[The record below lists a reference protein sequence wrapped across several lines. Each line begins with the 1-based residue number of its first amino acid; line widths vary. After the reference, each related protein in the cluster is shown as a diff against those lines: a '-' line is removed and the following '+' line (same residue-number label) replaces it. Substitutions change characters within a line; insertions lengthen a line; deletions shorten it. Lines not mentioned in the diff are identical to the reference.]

1 MDTNKENKNKE
12 EKLEI
17 NANVE
22 GIHCSSCAQIIE
34 RTLKKDD
41 LVVNVSVNPV
51 SEQVKISYQAGFDI
65 YAASKKLKG
74 LGYTLIFKEEKK
86 ENDKSLNKDNLD
98 NSELNSKRQAL
109 KKQRKKLNIFV
120 PLALIVLINVIASII
135 SQRSTMNWNNIV
147 PESIF
152 IPFSF
157 VLASITY
164 FYLGKNFATAA
175 LRFFKTAKANMD
187 TLIGIGA
194 GTAYFYSTII
204 LLLPNLRT
212 SLGLSEMYFF
222 DVTIIVVV
230 LVYLGKYLESLAKL
244 KTGSVLQKLMNLQ
257 TKEALIERD
266 GKEIKVSVKDLKL
279 GDVMLVKTGEKIPS
293 DGIISE
299 GSASIDES
307 LITGES
313 LPTNKK
319 VGEQVIGSTINR
331 QGYIKVKVERIGED
345 TFLANIISAVEE
357 AQNSK
362 APIQKIADKVSGIFV
377 PIILLLSVLVL
388 LTWLLLGPRFLP
400 QGEVISVAITTFVS
414 ILAIACPCALG
425 LATPTGIMVGLGI
438 ASKRGILIKNAEILE
453 KLGKT
458 NTIVFDKTGTITKGE
473 VVLSEIES
481 NLDEDKFLSI
491 AASLENKSNHPLAK
505 AIINAAKDKNI
516 NTQEVIDF
524 NEEAGL
530 GISGKI
536 EGKKYYL
543 GNDKFMFSLGIKN
556 TPESATRMEKEG
568 KTTIYLSAE
577 KDNKKEVIG
586 HLAVSDVIK
595 EDAFEIISALKK
607 MGIKTIM
614 LSGDKENTAKYIAR
628 QAGIDE
634 VIAEVSP
641 LEKAEKIKSLKNEGQ
656 IITMVGD
663 GINDAVAL
671 AASDI
676 GLAMSNGSDIA
687 IESADITILNGE
699 LAKIIQAI
707 KISRLTLKKIKQNL
721 FWAFFYNII
730 AIPIAAGAFY
740 LSRGILLSPIIAASA
755 MSLSSLSVIF
765 NTLTMKKARI

>member
-1 MDTNKENKNKE
+1 
-12 EKLEI
+12 
-17 NANVE
+17 
-22 GIHCSSCAQIIE
+22 
-34 RTLKKDD
+34 
-41 LVVNVSVNPV
+41 
-51 SEQVKISYQAGFDI
+51 
-65 YAASKKLKG
+65 
-74 LGYTLIFKEEKK
+74 
-86 ENDKSLNKDNLD
+86 
-98 NSELNSKRQAL
+98 
-109 KKQRKKLNIFV
+109 
-120 PLALIVLINVIASII
+120 
-135 SQRSTMNWNNIV
+135 
-147 PESIF
+147 
-152 IPFSF
+152 
-157 VLASITY
+157 
-164 FYLGKNFATAA
+164 
-175 LRFFKTAKANMD
+175 MD
-187 TLIGIGA
+187 TLIGVGA
-194 GTAYFYSTII
+194 GAAYFYSTII
-204 LLLPNLRT
+204 MLFPSLRA

-222 DVTIIVVV
+222 DVTVIVVV

-257 TKEALIERD
+257 SKEALIDRNGE
-266 GKEIKVSVKDLKL
+266 EIKVPVKDLKL
-279 GDVMLVKTGEKIPS
+279 GDIMLVKTGEKIPS

-299 GSASIDES
+299 GSALVDES
-307 LITGES
+307 LISGES
-313 LPTNKK
+313 LPINKK
-319 VGEQVIGSTINR
+319 MGEQVIGSTINR
-331 QGYIKVKVERIGED
+331 QGYIKVKVERVGED

-362 APIQKIADKVSGIFV
+362 APIQKIADKVSGVFV
-377 PIILLLSVLVL
+377 PIILALSVLVL
-388 LTWLLLGPRFLP
+388 FAWLIIGPRFLP
-400 QGEVISVAITTFVS
+400 QSEVISVAITTFVS

-481 NLDEDKFLSI
+481 DLNEDEFLSI
-491 AASLENKSNHPLAK
+491 SASLEKKSNHPLAK
-505 AIINAAKDKNI
+505 AITDAAKNKNI
-516 NTQEVIDF
+516 KTEEVTNF

-543 GNDKFMFSLGIKN
+543 GNDKFMFNLGIKN
-556 TPESATRMEKEG
+556 TPESAVRMEKEG
-568 KTTIYLSAE
+568 KTTIYLAVE

-595 EDAFEIISALKK
+595 EDAFKIISSLKK

-614 LSGDKENTAKYIAR
+614 LSGDKENTAKYIAK

-687 IESADITILNGE
+687 IESADVTILNGE

-707 KISRLTLKKIKQNL
+707 KVSRLTLKKIKQNL

-740 LSRGILLSPIIAASA
+740 LSKGILLSPIVAAGA